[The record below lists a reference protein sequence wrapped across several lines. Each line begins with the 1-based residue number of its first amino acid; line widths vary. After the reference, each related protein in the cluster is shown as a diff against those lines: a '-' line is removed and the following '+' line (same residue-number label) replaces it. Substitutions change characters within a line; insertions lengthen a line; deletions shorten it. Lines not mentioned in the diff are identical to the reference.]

1 MAMRPRLNL
10 SATYFM
16 DSYDVE
22 RLTLRKHS
30 ELMRAMILNQMRF
43 EKQENKKL
51 QAFVDLSMRM
61 TQEHHKGKWKYADAE
76 DFFNEL
82 KRRRE

>member
-1 MAMRPRLNL
+1 
-10 SATYFM
+10 M

-22 RLTLRKHS
+22 KLTLRKHS
-30 ELMRAMILNQMRF
+30 ELMRTMILNQMRF

-61 TQEHHKGKWKYADAE
+61 T
-76 DFFNEL
+76 
-82 KRRRE
+82 

>member
-1 MAMRPRLNL
+1 MAVRPRLNL

-22 RLTLRKHS
+22 KLTLRKHS
-30 ELMRAMILNQMRF
+30 ELMRTMILNQMRF

-51 QAFVDLSMRM
+51 QAFVDLSMRL
-61 TQEHHKGKWKYADAE
+61 T
-76 DFFNEL
+76 
-82 KRRRE
+82 